1 DQLGSGLFERNAG
14 PLRTQ
19 VVDQQIA
26 GDGEGEWQRPA
37 LLLVERFEAEEEP
50 LEGARDDVLGILAPL
65 APPPDEACHGRGK
78 LAIQLEAPTERL
90 RARAVALFEHLHV
103 IVAGRELHDRSGENV
118 DAAGGDRAGDIE
130 DGDGVEVA
138 IELELLRDVAL
149 ALEPGEE
156 PPAAHEIPS
165 TCRS

>member
-1 DQLGSGLFERNAG
+1 MIEDCRRYEPRC
-14 PLRTQ
+14 R
-19 VVDQQIA
+19 
-26 GDGEGEWQRPA
+26 
-37 LLLVERFEAEEEP
+37 LVAVADEP
-50 LEGARDDVLGILAPL
+50 GKRLEMASRAARDVFLQPRMISQR
-65 APPPDEACHGRGK
+65 E
-78 LAIQLEAPTERL
+78 AIQLEAPTERL

-156 PPAAHEIPS
+156 PPAAHEIPRHVDRERQLS
-165 TCRS
+165 LVHAVERQPA